1 MPHEGLPTFR
11 SVRQDYD
18 HRIERGELS
27 ADAAQLALAD
37 RFDRLIEA
45 IGRSAPA
52 AKSSSLGWLFGR
64 SRPKAEP
71 VRGLYVHGGVGRG
84 KTMLMDMFF
93 ERVPLKAKRRAHF
106 NDFMADAHDRIQ
118 RHREALKEGRTREK
132 DPIPAVAADLAREA
146 RLLCFDEFTV
156 TDIADAMILSRL
168 FSGLFANGVVVVAT
182 SNVEPDDLYR
192 DGLNRGLF
200 MPFIATLKR
209 HCDIVGLDGPH
220 DYRRLKL
227 AGMPVYM
234 TPLGDGAA
242 RAMDEAWET
251 ATSGH
256 GTAAREIEVKGRKLH
271 VPHANGRTARFSF
284 ADLCEKPL
292 GARDYLALADAFDT
306 IFIDAI
312 PVLRSDQ
319 RNEAKRLILLVDT
332 LYDRG
337 VRLFASAEAE
347 PEDLFP
353 DGKGR
358 EKFEFERTASRL
370 TEMRGQDWPRT
381 ELRP

>member
-11 SVRQDYD
+11 SVRQDYE
-18 HRIERGELS
+18 HRIERGELN

-37 RFDRLIEA
+37 RFDQLIDA
-45 IGRSAPA
+45 IGRAAPA
-52 AKSSSLGWLFGR
+52 SKSSSLGWLFGR
-64 SRPKAEP
+64 SRSRAEP

-106 NDFMADAHDRIQ
+106 NDFMTDAHDRIQ
-118 RHREALKEGRTREK
+118 RHREALKEGRTKEK
-132 DPIPAVAADLAREA
+132 DPIPVVAAELARQA

-182 SNVEPDDLYR
+182 SNVEPDNLYR

-200 MPFIATLKR
+200 LPFIATLKT
-209 HCDIVGLDGPH
+209 HCDVVGLDGPD

-234 TPLGDGAA
+234 TPLGDDAA
-242 RAMDEAWET
+242 QAMDEAWET

-256 GTAAREIEVKGRKLH
+256 GTASREIEVKGRKLH

-319 RNEAKRLILLVDT
+319 RNEAKRLILLIDT

-347 PEDLFP
+347 PEDLYP

-370 TEMRGQDWPRT
+370 TEMRGQDWPGS
-381 ELRP
+381 E